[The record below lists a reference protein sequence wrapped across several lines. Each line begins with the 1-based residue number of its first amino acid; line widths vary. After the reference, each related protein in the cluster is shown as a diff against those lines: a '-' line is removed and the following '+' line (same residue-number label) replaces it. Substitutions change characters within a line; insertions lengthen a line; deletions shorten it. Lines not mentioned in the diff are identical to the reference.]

1 MRHASTGATQTDT
14 FPLDG
19 ALDEALIGSYVA
31 DLARGD
37 PVFWC
42 CGRS

>member
-1 MRHASTGATQTDT
+1 VRHASTGATQTDA
-14 FPLDG
+14 FP
-19 ALDEALIGSYVA
+19 LDEALIGSYVA